1 MRRLSHYYINYNSFI
16 YVFVICFLLCLVL
29 YKIFIPILYRFK
41 IGQTIRED
49 GPETHLKKQGT
60 ATMGGIIFSL
70 VIIVVSSVS
79 IITMFSKSLY
89 TFHYNSLYLL
99 FSMFLFA
106 VIGFID
112 DYLKIKVKNTKGLMP
127 RFKFLL
133 QVCSGLLFIYCIFF
147 NGLNINI
154 LPARLILRF
163 TNTTINFTGIG
174 IVLFVFILMFI
185 ILGTNN
191 GVNFTD
197 GLDGLC
203 SSVTIIV
210 AILYFIVSIKMKE
223 YELAIINISVIA
235 SLLGFL
241 VYNHF
246 PAKIFMGDTGSLF
259 LGAYVALMA
268 ILLDIELLIP
278 IFGFVYLIEIVSVIM
293 QVSYFK
299 WTHGKRIFLMTPIH
313 HHFEKMGMK
322 EYKIVLMFDFIT
334 LVLSIVSYFIIFGG
348 ING

>member
-1 MRRLSHYYINYNSFI
+1 MRRFSHYNIDISNYMI
-16 YVFVICFLLCLVL
+16 VFLVCFLVCFVL

-41 IGQTIRED
+41 IGQTIREN

-70 VIIVVSSVS
+70 VIIVVSS
-79 IITMFSKSLY
+79 IFILMLFSKSLY
-89 TFHYNSLYLL
+89 TFHYNSLYAL
-99 FSMFLFA
+99 FAMFLFA

-133 QVCSGLLFIYCIFF
+133 QLCSGLLFVYCIFF
-147 NGLNINI
+147 NSLNINI
-154 LPARLILRF
+154 LPTRIICQYS
-163 TNTTINFTGIG
+163 NTIINFNGLN
-174 IVLFVFILMFI
+174 IVLFVFILLFI

-203 SSVTIIV
+203 SSVTIII
-210 AILYFIVSIKMKE
+210 AILYFLLSIKMNE

-235 SLLGFL
+235 SLCCFL
-241 VYNHF
+241 IFNHY

-268 ILLDIELLIP
+268 ILLDIEMLIP
-278 IFGFVYLIEIVSVIM
+278 VFGFIYLIEIVSVIM

-299 WTHGKRIFLMTPIH
+299 ITHGKRIFLMTPIH

-322 EYKIVLMFDFIT
+322 EYQIVLMFDLIT
-334 LVLSIVSYFIIFGG
+334 VVLSIFSYFIINGG

>member
-1 MRRLSHYYINYNSFI
+1 MRRLLHYNIDISNFI
-16 YVFVICFLLCLVL
+16 LVFFVCFIICFVL
-29 YKIFIPILYRFK
+29 YKVFIPILYRFK
-41 IGQTIRED
+41 IGQTIRTD
-49 GPETHLKKQGT
+49 GPESHLKKQGT

-70 VIIVVSSVS
+70 VVIIVSTVF
-79 IITMFSKSLY
+79 ILMLFSKSFY
-89 TFHYNSLYLL
+89 TFHYNSLYAL
-99 FSMFLFA
+99 FSMLLFA

-112 DYLKIKVKNTKGLMP
+112 DYLKIKAKNTKGLMP

-133 QVCSGLLFIYCIFF
+133 QFFSGLLFIYCVFF
-147 NGLNINI
+147 NSLNINI
-154 LPARLILRF
+154 LPTKMLLHYTNIIINFNGFNVVIFILIL
-163 TNTTINFTGIG
+163 
-174 IVLFVFILMFI
+174 LFI

-203 SSVTIIV
+203 ASVTMII
-210 AILYFIVSIKMKE
+210 AILYLVVSFNMNE

-235 SLLGFL
+235 SLMCFL
-241 VYNHF
+241 IFSHY

-259 LGAYVALMA
+259 LGAYVAFMA
-268 ILLDIELLIP
+268 ILLNIEMLIP
-278 IFGFVYLIEIVSVIM
+278 VFGFVYLIEIVSVIL

-299 WTHGKRIFLMTPIH
+299 LTHGKRIFLMTPIH

-322 EYKIVLMFDFIT
+322 EHQIVLMFDFIT
-334 LVLSIVSYFIIFGG
+334 VVLSIISYFVIFGG

>member
-1 MRRLSHYYINYNSFI
+1 MRRLSHFYINKMSLI

-29 YKIFIPILYRFK
+29 YKFFIPVLYRFK

-70 VIIVVSSVS
+70 VIIVVSTTS

-89 TFHYNSLYLL
+89 TFHYNSMYLL

-133 QVCSGLLFIYCIFF
+133 QVCSGLLFIYSVFF
-147 NGLNINI
+147 NSLNINI
-154 LPARLILRF
+154 LPTKLIF
-163 TNTTINFTGIG
+163 WYSKDTFNFTGMG
-174 IVLFVFILMFI
+174 IILFVFILMFI

-210 AILYFIVSIKMKE
+210 AILYLIVSIKINE
-223 YELAIINISVIA
+223 YELAIINIAVIA
-235 SLLGFL
+235 SLLSFL
-241 VYNHF
+241 IYNHF

-259 LGAYVALMA
+259 LGAYIALMA

-278 IFGFVYLIEIVSVIM
+278 VFGFIYLLEIVSVIM

-322 EYKIVLMFDFIT
+322 EYQIVLMFDIIT
-334 LVLSIVSYFIIFGG
+334 ILLSILSYFIIFGG